1 MRFGFIVG
9 VLSVLSAWFASPLR
23 AADDATVD
31 IMPLLPGVW
40 LHRSYHKFENG
51 LRYGSNGLIVDQGD
65 GLLLIDTAWGP
76 EKTRTLLAN
85 ITATTGKPVTA
96 AVVTHAHDD
105 RLGGADIL
113 KAEGIKV
120 YAHPET
126 IRLAPLEGNPVPD
139 VALSLSLAPGST
151 VRLGSVEVVFAGAGH
166 APDNIV
172 VWLPDQKILFGGCLI
187 RALADTKIGYVGDA
201 DIPAWPKTAAL
212 LEARYADARLVVPG
226 HGRVGS
232 AVLVSHTQMLA
243 EALLAPQVDGGEGQP

>member
-1 MRFGFIVG
+1 MRLGFTVG
-9 VLSVLSAWFASPLR
+9 MVAVLVVWFAGPLH

-31 IMPLLPGVW
+31 IMPLMPGVW
-40 LHRSYHKFENG
+40 LHRSYHTFENG

-76 EKTRTLLAN
+76 EKTHTLLAN
-85 ITATTGKPVTA
+85 IMAAIGKPVTA

-113 KAEGIKV
+113 KAKGVKV

-126 IRLAPLEGNPVPD
+126 IRLASLEGNPVPD

-151 VRLGSVEVVFAGAGH
+151 ARLGTVDIVFAGAAH
-166 APDNIV
+166 APDNVV
-172 VWLPDQKILFGGCLI
+172 VWLPDQKILFGGCLV
-187 RALADTKIGYVGDA
+187 RALESRRIPVVLGVDG
-201 DIPAWPKTAAL
+201 PAWVLTAERL
-212 LEARYADARLVVPG
+212 LARYSKTKLVVPG

-232 AVLVSHTQMLA
+232 A
-243 EALLAPQVDGGEGQP
+243 ALLAHTHRLASVIAARQARSDTPED